1 MPWIKGGYATGKSL
15 LWQYTIIVL
24 LIAWGSSDLCL
35 NADISAEVIGTVLVK
50 ETYYTPLVKLLLAWF
65 VISHIK

>member
-1 MPWIKGGYATGKSL
+1 MPTLMS
-15 LWQYTIIVL
+15 QYTVFVL

-50 ETYYTPLVKLLLAWF
+50 ETYYMLYLKANL
-65 VISHIK
+65 